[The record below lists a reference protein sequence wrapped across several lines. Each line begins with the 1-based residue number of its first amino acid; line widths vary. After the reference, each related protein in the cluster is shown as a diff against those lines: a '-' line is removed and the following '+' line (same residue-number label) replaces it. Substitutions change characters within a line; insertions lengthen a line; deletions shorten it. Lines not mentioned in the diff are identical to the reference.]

1 MTEPMDT
8 TADALVVFGITGDL
22 GRRMMIPALY
32 RLELKGAL
40 PCDVI
45 GVGRQELTSDE
56 VRAMARESMERAAES
71 IDEAAFGRFAKRLS
85 YIVADAADPSSY
97 ERLAEA
103 LASALRP
110 VFYLA
115 TPPSLFGPIVESLG
129 RAGLAK
135 RARVVIEKPFGHDLA
150 SARALNEQLLRVLD
164 EDRIYRIDHFLGKEP
179 VQDIVYLRFA
189 NEIFEPIWNRHHVEA
204 VQITLAES
212 FGIEG
217 RGSFYDGVGALRD
230 VVQNHLLHV
239 LALVTMESPSGGK
252 DAIADR
258 RLDVLRAI
266 PDADPAEY
274 VRGQYEGYA
283 DEEGVRPGSDT
294 ETFAALRLRI
304 DNWRWSGVPFLIR
317 AGKGMAT
324 TMTEVHVLFRRP
336 PPILLGDHTEQV
348 RHHNH
353 ISIRIGKDA
362 GASIG
367 VLVKDASGESAE
379 AVHLDVSFQE
389 HLARSPSP
397 YERLLG
403 DALIGDPTLF
413 PHQAVVDEMWRI
425 VQPLLDDPP
434 AIEKYE
440 RGAWGPTSA
449 DRLAEPFGGWR
460 QPRSDGDSDPTPEG
474 AEERT

>member
-1 MTEPMDT
+1 MTEPMDK

-22 GRRMMIPALY
+22 GRRMTMPALY
-32 RLELKGAL
+32 RLERTGEL

-45 GVGRQELTSDE
+45 GLGRQELTTE
-56 VRAMARESMERAAES
+56 ELRAMARESVERAETSVDEDAFDGFAE
-71 IDEAAFGRFAKRLS
+71 RLS
-85 YIVADAADPSSY
+85 YIASDATDPSSG

-103 LASALRP
+103 LGSAQRP

-115 TPPSLFGPIVESLG
+115 TPPSLFAPIVEMLG
-129 RAGLAK
+129 SAGLAEG
-135 RARVVIEKPFGHDLA
+135 ARVVIEKPFGHDLA
-150 SARALNEQLLRVLD
+150 SARSLNERLLQVLD

-189 NEIFEPIWNRHHVEA
+189 NEIFEPIWNRNHVKA

-239 LALVTMESPSGGK
+239 LALVTMEAPAGSR

-258 RLDVLRAI
+258 RLDVLHAI
-266 PDADPAEY
+266 PAADPTRY

-283 DEEGVRPGSDT
+283 DEDGVRPGSNT

-317 AGKGMAT
+317 AGKMMAT
-324 TMTEVHVLFRRP
+324 TMTEVRVLFRRP
-336 PPILLGDHTEQV
+336 PPILLGDHTEQA

-379 AVHLDVSFQE
+379 PVHLDVSFQE

-403 DALIGDPTLF
+403 DALVGDATLF
-413 PHQAVVDEMWRI
+413 PHQAVVEEMWRI

-434 AIEKYE
+434 PLETYAP
-440 RGAWGPTSA
+440 GSWGPTSA

-460 QPRSDGDSDPTPEG
+460 PTAPEQTR
-474 AEERT
+474 AEEA

>member
-8 TADALVVFGITGDL
+8 AADALVVFGITGDL
-22 GRRMMIPALY
+22 GHRMIMPALY
-32 RLELKGAL
+32 RLELTGAL

-45 GVGRQELTSDE
+45 GVGTHERTSDE
-56 VRAMARESMERAAES
+56 LRGMARGSIERAEGA
-71 IDEAAFGRFAKRLS
+71 IDEEAFGRFSKRLS
-85 YIVADAADPSSY
+85 YIAADATDPSSY
-97 ERLAEA
+97 RHLADA
-103 LASALRP
+103 LGPARRP

-115 TPPSLFGPIVESLG
+115 TPPSLFGTIVESLG
-129 RAGLAK
+129 QADLAEGG
-135 RARVVIEKPFGHDLA
+135 RVVIEKPFGYDLA
-150 SARALNEQLLRVLD
+150 SARALNERLLRVLD

-212 FGIEG
+212 FDIEG
-217 RGSFYDGVGALRD
+217 RGGFYDGVGALRD
-230 VVQNHLLHV
+230 VVQNHLLQV
-239 LALVTMESPSGGK
+239 LALVAMEPPAGST

-274 VRGQYEGYA
+274 VRGQYEGYT

-317 AGKGMAT
+317 AGKAVAT

-336 PPILLGDHTEQV
+336 PPILLGDHMEEV

-353 ISIRIGKDA
+353 VSIRIGRDA

-367 VLVKDASGESAE
+367 VLVKEPSGESALP
-379 AVHLDVSFQE
+379 VHLDVSFKD
-389 HLARSPSP
+389 HIARGPDP

-403 DALIGDPTLF
+403 DALVGDPELF
-413 PHQAVVDEMWRI
+413 PRQDVVEEMWRI

-434 AIEKYE
+434 AVERYE
-440 RGAWGPTSA
+440 QGSWGPTSA
-449 DRLAEPFGGWR
+449 DRLAEPYGGWR
-460 QPRSDGDSDPTPEG
+460 QP
-474 AEERT
+474 

>member
-8 TADALVVFGITGDL
+8 TADALVVFGISGDL

-56 VRAMARESMERAAES
+56 VRAMARESIERAGES
-71 IDEAAFGRFAKRLS
+71 IDEDAFERFAKRLS

-97 ERLAEA
+97 ERLAET
-103 LASALRP
+103 LAPARRP

-129 RAGLAK
+129 RADLAK
-135 RARVVIEKPFGHDLA
+135 KARVVIEKPFGHDLA

-189 NEIFEPIWNRHHVEA
+189 NEIFEPIWNRHHIES

-239 LALVTMESPSGGK
+239 LALVTMEPPAGSR

-266 PDADPAEY
+266 PDVDPTDY
-274 VRGQYEGYA
+274 IRGQYEGYA
-283 DEEGVRPGSDT
+283 NEDGVRPGSDT
-294 ETFAALRLRI
+294 ETFAALKLRI

-317 AGKGMAT
+317 AGKALAT

-336 PPILLGDHTEQV
+336 PPILLGDHTEEVQ
-348 RHHNH
+348 HHNH

-367 VLVKDASGESAE
+367 VLVKDASGEAAE
-379 AVHLDVSFQE
+379 PVHLDVSFQE

-403 DALIGDPTLF
+403 DALIGDATLF
-413 PHQAVVDEMWRI
+413 PHQAVVEEMWRI
-425 VQPLLDDPP
+425 VQPLIDDPP
-434 AIEKYE
+434 PVESYE
-440 RGAWGPTSA
+440 RGTWGPTSA
-449 DRLAEPFGGWR
+449 DRLAESYGGWR
-460 QPRSDGDSDPTPEG
+460 QPRGDEGGNPTTRG
-474 AEERT
+474 EEEHT